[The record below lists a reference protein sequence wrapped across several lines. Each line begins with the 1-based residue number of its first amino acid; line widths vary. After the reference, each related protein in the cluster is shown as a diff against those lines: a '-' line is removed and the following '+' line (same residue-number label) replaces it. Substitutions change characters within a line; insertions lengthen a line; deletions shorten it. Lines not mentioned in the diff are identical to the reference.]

1 MHVGLL
7 TIHLKFYGC
16 NSLKE
21 KRSLLRPFE
30 HQLSKQFNISIAE
43 TGFQDNHS
51 DSEMTIG
58 LVNNN
63 PAYIEAEFS
72 RIQSWIESYFPDL
85 LIFEQKVEIM

>member
-1 MHVGLL
+1 MHIGLL
-7 TIHLKFYGC
+7 TIHFKFYGC

-21 KRSLLRPFE
+21 KRSLLRPLE
-30 HQLSKQFNISIAE
+30 HRLSRQFNISIAE
-43 TGFQDNHS
+43 TGYQDNHA

-63 PAYIEAEFS
+63 PAYIQAEFS

-85 LIFEQKVEIM
+85 VIYEQKLEIM